1 MESQTAKDEAARSTE
16 ILHQANV
23 YLEQVKVIC
32 FIVVKA
38 MILTSVQLHF
48 QTKPEI
54 YKELFHL
61 LNSYAAARNEAYR
74 HVSTHVETLF
84 HGTAPELPRLRHA
97 LTRTVRMERGTPY
110 AAALVNSVINRV
122 TKTTIESTAAE
133 DSCEEIIEESRM
145 KTIKTTIKI
154 FPGFSVDTNLFDGF
168 SQLLPA
174 NVYPTVA
181 GRTMA
186 TGGASRFHRE
196 EGERVDVYEG
206 YEMVIDDFEKKRI
219 RANRRLYVKARIL
232 LQDSP
237 QLFEGFQKFMPA
249 HGKGELFRTAAGRL
263 RWRHYNAEHGVFR
276 K

>member
-23 YLEQVKVIC
+23 YLEQVKVIYI
-32 FIVVKA
+32 IVVKT

-61 LNSYAAARNEAYR
+61 LNSYAAARDEAYR
-74 HVSTHVETLF
+74 HISTQVETLF
-84 HGTAPELPRLRHA
+84 HGTVPELPRLRRV
-97 LTRTVRMERGTPY
+97 LRRTVRMERGTPY
-110 AAALVNSVINRV
+110 AAALVNSAINRV

-133 DSCEEIIEESRM
+133 DSSEEIIEESAM
-145 KTIKTTIKI
+145 KTTKTMIKI
-154 FPGFSVDTNLFDGF
+154 FPGFSVDTNLFEGF

-174 NVYPTVA
+174 NVYPAVA

-196 EGERVDVYEG
+196 EGERYMEFVKARSFSTHKTNNADDPQDYFKDRVDVYEG

-219 RANRRLYVKARIL
+219 RANRLYVKARIL

-237 QLFEGFQKFMPA
+237 
-249 HGKGELFRTAAGRL
+249 
-263 RWRHYNAEHGVFR
+263 
-276 K
+276 